1 MDEQVTYHPLVM
13 LHDIMIV
20 LKYSILGYG
29 FYACPSKLLQSF
41 PTGLFCEG
49 RRQYQHLGAF
59 FVPSQTDEQHGPVY
73 ISLLA
78 RNIQAVPLPSTR
90 PFLQH
95 RMQADGLIQLH
106 MVATPFEI
114 AK

>member
-1 MDEQVTYHPLVM
+1 MDEHVTYHPLVM

-41 PTGLFCEG
+41 PSGLFCEG

-59 FVPSQTDEQHGPVY
+59 LVPSQIDEQHSPMYV
-73 ISLLA
+73 SLLA
-78 RNIQAVPLPSTR
+78 RNIQTAPLSSTR
-90 PFLQH
+90 PFLRH
-95 RMQADGLIQLH
+95 KMQASGLIQFH
-106 MVATPFEI
+106 MVATPLEI